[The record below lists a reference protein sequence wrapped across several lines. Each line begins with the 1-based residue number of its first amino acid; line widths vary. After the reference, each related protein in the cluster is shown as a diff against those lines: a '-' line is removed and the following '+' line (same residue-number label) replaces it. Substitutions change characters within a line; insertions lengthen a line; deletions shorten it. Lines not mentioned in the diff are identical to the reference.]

1 MLFSQYYGIWLSSAS
16 VNNELS
22 GISCVLNKTYT
33 EILYLFPSV
42 AKSVHIPLLL
52 THYTDGGGSS
62 TINFPESRMFILGSF
77 CDVFVFYLWHG

>member
-33 EILYLFPSV
+33 EILHLFPSV

-62 TINFPESRMFILGSF
+62 TINPGCSFWVHFVMCLFFICGMDSI
-77 CDVFVFYLWHG
+77 